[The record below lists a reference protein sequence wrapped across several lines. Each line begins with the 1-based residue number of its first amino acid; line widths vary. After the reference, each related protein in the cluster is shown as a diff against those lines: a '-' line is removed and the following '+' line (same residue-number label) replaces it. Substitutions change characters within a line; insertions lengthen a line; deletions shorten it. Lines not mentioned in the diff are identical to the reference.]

1 MRQRLVSAWSSW
13 SYRRRLVTITALGV
27 LWRLVYVPFE
37 RPLRIWSDEHWY
49 MTQAHRLVEGHP
61 WSSIFNTDIPS
72 ASHGPL
78 VSVAIAPF
86 AWLFPTAMTGLRFL
100 IPLVGAV
107 SIVGLATF
115 VRRVSASDRA
125 ALIAAVLAAVYP
137 GLWVRD
143 GLVVSEQFAI
153 AAFVWLLAL
162 QPGWG
167 SDRRW
172 RHTVL
177 IGVLVAVIAL
187 ARAELL
193 VLAVLVVAV
202 SWWWHRAT
210 VSKVRGLTVVLIA
223 AVLCSPWVIYN
234 QGRFAKPV
242 YLSTNLGITLAG
254 ANCHLAYYDGRFI
267 GYDDMGC
274 WSAAAKAHPSLDE
287 SVRSSG
293 MTRDA
298 WAYATAHAHRWPIV
312 VAAREAWFFG
322 LYRPNWVVYM
332 SKGAGQRVWA
342 SWAQAVGGYILF
354 PTFLWALWERRKKA
368 SSRER
373 LARRLIILTALFSVA
388 LAGAFVGHWRY
399 RLGLDVVALVA
410 VALWLDG
417 RRVEAAHPTA

>member
-1 MRQRLVSAWSSW
+1 MSVALVG
-13 SYRRRLVTITALGV
+13 L

-49 MTQAHRLVEGHP
+49 MTQAHRLVDGHP

-86 AWLFPTAMTGLRFL
+86 AWFFPNAMTGLRYL
-100 IPLVGAV
+100 IPFVGTV
-107 SIVGLATF
+107 SILGIATF
-115 VRRVSASDRA
+115 VRRVSGSDRA
-125 ALIAAVLAAVYP
+125 ALIAAGLASAYP

-143 GLVVSEQFAI
+143 GLVVSEPFAI

-162 QPGWG
+162 LPNWK
-167 SDRRW
+167 SERRW
-172 RHTVL
+172 RHTL
-177 IGVLVAVIAL
+177 FLGVLVAMVAL

-193 VLAVLVVAV
+193 ALALIVVVV
-202 SWWWHRAT
+202 SWWWYRASIP
-210 VSKVRGLTVVLIA
+210 VLRGLAALSIA
-223 AVLCSPWVIYN
+223 GIVCAPWVVYN
-234 QGRFAKPV
+234 HGRFEKPV

-267 GYDDMGC
+267 GYDDLGC

-298 WAYATAHAHRWPIV
+298 WEYATTHIARWPIV

-342 SWAQAVGGYILF
+342 SWAQAVGGYLLF
-354 PTFLWALWERRKKA
+354 PSFLWALWQRRRRA
-368 SSRER
+368 MGDER
-373 LARRLIILTALFSVA
+373 LARRLFVLTALFSMA
-388 LAGAFVGHWRY
+388 LAGVFVGHWRY
-399 RLGLDVVALVA
+399 RLGLDVVALMA

-417 RRVEAAHPTA
+417 RRSRANYPTA